1 MIRLGLHY
9 DVREPAG
16 SPEAIS
22 ELHREL
28 VAHVAALERHDLD
41 IAWLAEHPAD
51 PEAAIPSA
59 LMLCAAI
66 AAVTTRLRF
75 GTGVLPLPL
84 YHPLRVAED
93 AATIDGIADGRF
105 ELGVGL
111 GGEREGFQG
120 FGIEAAERATRLEE
134 SIELLRQA
142 WSAEPVKF
150 SGAHF
155 EIDDID
161 VVPKPVQ
168 SGGPPLWIGAGA
180 PEAQRRAARFG
191 AGLFLPEG
199 VSPEPYIE
207 AWEGAGNRRDDAR
220 LAVLLE
226 DCGGEA
232 DPSRLESFAERV
244 GALDVLAPAYRSDSL
259 GNNSL
264 ASAGELESF
273 AAHWRRVLE

>member
-22 ELHREL
+22 QLHREL
-28 VAHVAALERHDLD
+28 VAHVATLEAHDLD

-51 PEAAIPSA
+51 PDAAIPSA

-66 AAVTTRLRF
+66 GAVTTRLRF

-120 FGIEAAERATRLEE
+120 FGIEAAERTTRLEE

-142 WSAEPVKF
+142 WADQPVKF
-150 SGAHF
+150 SGTHF
-155 EIDDID
+155 DIDDID

-168 SGGPPLWIGAGA
+168 PGGPPLWIGAGA

-207 AWEGAGNRRDDAR
+207 AWEASDQRRDDAR

-226 DCGGEA
+226 DRMASA
-232 DPSRLESFAERV
+232 DTARLESFAGRV
-244 GALDVLAPAYRSDSL
+244 GGLDILAPAYEDQRL
-259 GNNSL
+259 VP
-264 ASAGELESF
+264 AQELEAF
-273 AAHWRRVLE
+273 AAHWRGAIP